1 MIASRGESCFNQ
13 VRGASLSVI
22 VTEKSQLFSVTIV
35 SWHPTTGGGT
45 TDRSASSPA
54 RRMSG
59 APPSRKI
66 AFLENIT
73 GPSHRPRELLLDLV
87 QPQPPPFV
95 SALLYHIQA
104 YPPDIVY
111 SDLVEGPLDE

>member
-1 MIASRGESCFNQ
+1 MTKKKS
-13 VRGASLSVI
+13 
-22 VTEKSQLFSVTIV
+22 TEETSAELRQRYVDIQT
-35 SWHPTTGGGT
+35 WTGGGT
-45 TDRSASSPA
+45 PDRSASSPA
-54 RRMSG
+54 RRISG
-59 APPSRKI
+59 APPRKI

-73 GPSHRPRELLLDLV
+73 GPSYRPRKLLLDFI

-111 SDLVEGPLDE
+111 SDLVEGSLDE

>member
-1 MIASRGESCFNQ
+1 MSTSRHGPVAGHRTDQLQ
-13 VRGASLSVI
+13 VRLAGCLV
-22 VTEKSQLFSVTIV
+22 
-35 SWHPTTGGGT
+35 
-45 TDRSASSPA
+45 R
-54 RRMSG
+54 
-59 APPSRKI
+59 PPRKI

-73 GPSHRPRELLLDLV
+73 GPSHRPRELLLDFI

-104 YPPDIVY
+104 DPPDIVY

>member
-1 MIASRGESCFNQ
+1 MRILLLHRMLCVASCYVSRLIASRG
-13 VRGASLSVI
+13 
-22 VTEKSQLFSVTIV
+22 
-35 SWHPTTGGGT
+35 GT
-45 TDRSASSPA
+45 PDRSASSPA
-54 RRMSG
+54 RRISG
-59 APPSRKI
+59 VRPPGKI

-104 YPPDIVY
+104 DPPDIVY
-111 SDLVEGPLDE
+111 SYLVEGPLDE

>member
-1 MIASRGESCFNQ
+1 MTLAASETVLLFYGTVECSEKIHMHLLQYRGKSMLYAGHRADQLQ
-13 VRGASLSVI
+13 VRLAGCLV
-22 VTEKSQLFSVTIV
+22 
-35 SWHPTTGGGT
+35 
-45 TDRSASSPA
+45 R
-54 RRMSG
+54 
-59 APPSRKI
+59 APRKI

-73 GPSHRPRELLLDLV
+73 GPSHRSRELLLDFI